1 MAGKPQTLATTSAF
15 EILGPVMVGPSSS
28 HTAGALRCA
37 QVAASLL
44 EGRITKVT
52 FGLWNSFAHT
62 YRGHGTDRALVA
74 GILGLDTDDENIK
87 QAFDLAR
94 EQGLDFH
101 FDIKGDDAS
110 IHPNTVDIDMVDD
123 TGATAQVR
131 GESLGGGKMRISRIN
146 GVGVDI
152 SGMYSTLFVAHQD
165 VPGVLAALTN
175 LLAYAH
181 VNIAF
186 CRTYRTEV
194 GGQAYSVFETDGAP
208 DDTVI
213 PMLRKLD
220 NVDYAT
226 FIELPGS
233 ASSLSPGVSAKEIF
247 DDGEQL
253 LDACKELELNIG
265 AVMAVREVRL
275 TGEAHAIAAMRRVLD
290 VMREETTAPI
300 SNPQRS
306 LGGLIGGEAKLV
318 DASGR
323 NDLSTSLMGTVQTDA
338 VARAM
343 AVLERSATMGVIV
356 AAPTAGS
363 AGVVPGCVL
372 ALADHLQLDDEQ
384 VMEVGSAAAMAAAA
398 LVQMLGGTPEQA
410 LDASSIALS
419 NLLGLVCDPVGG
431 LVEVPCQNRN
441 AIGVAAAFSSA
452 QLALAGIKSLVPFD
466 QMAHVMLS
474 VGHALPATLRETAKG
489 GIAQAPAALSACAK
503 CGVCG

>member
-44 EGRITKVT
+44 EGRITKAT

-94 EQGLDFH
+94 EQGLEYH

-110 IHPNTVDIDMVDD
+110 IHPNTVDIDMIDD

-194 GGQAYSVFETDGAP
+194 GGQAYSVFETDDAP
-208 DDTVI
+208 DDTVV

-253 LDACKELELNIG
+253 LDACAELG
-265 AVMAVREVRL
+265 WP
-275 TGEAHAIAAMRRVLD
+275 RR
-290 VMREETTAPI
+290 R
-300 SNPQRS
+300 
-306 LGGLIGGEAKLV
+306 
-318 DASGR
+318 
-323 NDLSTSLMGTVQTDA
+323 
-338 VARAM
+338 
-343 AVLERSATMGVIV
+343 
-356 AAPTAGS
+356 
-363 AGVVPGCVL
+363 
-372 ALADHLQLDDEQ
+372 
-384 VMEVGSAAAMAAAA
+384 
-398 LVQMLGGTPEQA
+398 
-410 LDASSIALS
+410 
-419 NLLGLVCDPVGG
+419 
-431 LVEVPCQNRN
+431 
-441 AIGVAAAFSSA
+441 
-452 QLALAGIKSLVPFD
+452 
-466 QMAHVMLS
+466 
-474 VGHALPATLRETAKG
+474 
-489 GIAQAPAALSACAK
+489 
-503 CGVCG
+503 

>member
-94 EQGLDFH
+94 EQGLDYH

-152 SGMYSTLFVAHQD
+152 SGMYSTLFVAHYD

-208 DDTVI
+208 DDTVV

-220 NVDYAT
+220 NVDYAPLRT
-226 FIELPGS
+226 
-233 ASSLSPGVSAKEIF
+233 
-247 DDGEQL
+247 
-253 LDACKELELNIG
+253 
-265 AVMAVREVRL
+265 
-275 TGEAHAIAAMRRVLD
+275 
-290 VMREETTAPI
+290 
-300 SNPQRS
+300 
-306 LGGLIGGEAKLV
+306 
-318 DASGR
+318 
-323 NDLSTSLMGTVQTDA
+323 
-338 VARAM
+338 
-343 AVLERSATMGVIV
+343 
-356 AAPTAGS
+356 
-363 AGVVPGCVL
+363 
-372 ALADHLQLDDEQ
+372 
-384 VMEVGSAAAMAAAA
+384 
-398 LVQMLGGTPEQA
+398 
-410 LDASSIALS
+410 
-419 NLLGLVCDPVGG
+419 
-431 LVEVPCQNRN
+431 
-441 AIGVAAAFSSA
+441 
-452 QLALAGIKSLVPFD
+452 KS
-466 QMAHVMLS
+466 
-474 VGHALPATLRETAKG
+474 
-489 GIAQAPAALSACAK
+489 
-503 CGVCG
+503 

>member
-87 QAFDLAR
+87 QAFDLAS
-94 EQGLDFH
+94 EQGLEYH
-101 FDIKGDDAS
+101 FDIKGDYAS
-110 IHPNTVDIDMVDD
+110 IPPNTVDIDMVDD

-220 NVDYAT
+220 NVNYAT

-247 DDGEQL
+247 DDGAQL
-253 LDACKELELNIG
+253 LDACAELGLNIG
-265 AVMAVREVRL
+265 AVMAVREARL
-275 TGEAHAIAAMRRVLD
+275 TGEAHAVAAMRRVLD
-290 VMREETTAPI
+290 VMREETTTPI
-300 SNPQRS
+300 
-306 LGGLIGGEAKLV
+306 G
-318 DASGR
+318 
-323 NDLSTSLMGTVQTDA
+323 ND
-338 VARAM
+338 
-343 AVLERSATMGVIV
+343 RSAG
-356 AAPTAGS
+356 
-363 AGVVPGCVL
+363 L
-372 ALADHLQLDDEQ
+372 
-384 VMEVGSAAAMAAAA
+384 SAAR
-398 LVQMLGGTPEQA
+398 LN
-410 LDASSIALS
+410 SSM
-419 NLLGLVCDPVGG
+419 P
-431 LVEVPCQNRN
+431 
-441 AIGVAAAFSSA
+441 
-452 QLALAGIKSLVPFD
+452 
-466 QMAHVMLS
+466 
-474 VGHALPATLRETAKG
+474 
-489 GIAQAPAALSACAK
+489 PAATI
-503 CGVCG
+503 